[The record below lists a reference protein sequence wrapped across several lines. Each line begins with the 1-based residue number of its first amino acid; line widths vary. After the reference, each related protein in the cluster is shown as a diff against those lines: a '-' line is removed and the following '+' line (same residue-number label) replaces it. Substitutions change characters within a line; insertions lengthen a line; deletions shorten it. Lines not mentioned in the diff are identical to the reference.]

1 MWTSNLSSV
10 TPSRIYL
17 MEYSKSPL
25 KFIFRFKNFL
35 ETSSCALKKLYKLS
49 PVLILSWYI
58 LPFTKWILSLFF
70 WRTSLP
76 YFDVRYSKNSSL
88 LLLRTPTFYARY
100 FNNFFSFSS
109 PEKNFNW
116 SRNFPLF
123 SSLLIL
129 CTFETVFSSFSNI
142 FGWWSDSNIL
152 FASGKTLLTF
162 SENLTFFLVMA
173 HSLLH
178 YLYLLQV

>member
-1 MWTSNLSSV
+1 MFMWTSNLSSV

-76 YFDVRYSKNSSL
+76 YFDARYSKNSSL
-88 LLLRTPTFYARY
+88 LLLRTPTFYTRVI
-100 FNNFFSFSS
+100 
-109 PEKNFNW
+109 
-116 SRNFPLF
+116 
-123 SSLLIL
+123 LI
-129 CTFETVFSSFSNI
+129 I
-142 FGWWSDSNIL
+142 
-152 FASGKTLLTF
+152 
-162 SENLTFFLVMA
+162 FFLF
-173 HSLLH
+173 LH
-178 YLYLLQV
+178 QKKISTDLVIFLCLVL